1 MAILTEKFK
10 IDQDVKQDPVKRN
23 KRGYMHDDDTS
34 KFSITIGQTP
44 AEIFSFWRDFKNL
57 TLFMKD
63 IKDIRIISPK
73 KSHWTVELKSGLKA
87 EWDAEITAE
96 RVNEM
101 IAWKSTKSSE
111 VETSG
116 SVWFSPAPGG
126 RGTVVSLLMDYS
138 VPGGKLTELL
148 TKITGED
155 PDSLAFINLRRL
167 KAYLETGEIPT
178 VEGQSSGREEI
189 EETQFKH

>member
-10 IDQDVKQDPVKRN
+10 VDQDLKQDPVKRN
-23 KRGYMHDDDTS
+23 RRGYMHDDDTS
-34 KFSITIGQTP
+34 KFSITIGQTQ

-57 TLFMKD
+57 TLSMND
-63 IKDIRIISPK
+63 IKDIRIISAK

-87 EWDAEITAE
+87 ECDAEITDE

-126 RGTVVSLLMDYS
+126 RCTVVSLLMDYS

>member
-1 MAILTEKFK
+1 MTEKFK
-10 IDQDVKQDPVKRN
+10 IEEDLKKNPIKKT
-23 KRGYMHDDDTS
+23 KRGYLHDDDIS
-34 KFSITIGQTP
+34 KFSVTIGKTQ
-44 AEIFSFWRDFKNL
+44 AEIFAFWRDFKNL

-63 IKDIRIISPK
+63 IKDIRIISAK
-73 KSHWTVELKSGLKA
+73 KSHWTVALKSGLKA

-101 IAWKSTKSSE
+101 IAWKSLKGSE

-116 SVWFSPAPGG
+116 SVWFSPAPGD
-126 RGTVVSLLMDYS
+126 RGTVVSLIMDYS

-178 VEGQSSGREEI
+178 TEGQSSGREEK
-189 EETQFKH
+189 EETQLKH